1 MAKKTPSVQSYISY
15 SLAAAHR
22 RLHSDLNEELKKIG
36 LQVEAWR
43 VLQSLQMSE
52 GYTMSE
58 LAEIVLMNKPTLTK
72 LVDRMVA
79 DGLVQRKLG
88 QEDQRQVRLILTNL
102 GARICKDVMQHA
114 ERQNDDIIERIGAE
128 KAQIL
133 RDALDELSAPKPATA
148 EQ

>member
-1 MAKKTPSVQSYISY
+1 
-15 SLAAAHR
+15 
-22 RLHSDLNEELKKIG
+22 
-36 LQVEAWR
+36 
-43 VLQSLQMSE
+43 QMCF
-52 GYTMSE
+52 GYTLSE
-58 LAEIVLMNKPTLTK
+58 HAEIVLMNKPSLTK

-79 DGLVQRKLG
+79 DGLVQRRLG

-114 ERQNDDIIERIGAE
+114 ERQNDDIIERIGLE

-133 RDALDELSAPKPATA
+133 RDALDELIAPKPATA